1 MKRTCKQCGREFELT
16 DSQVEWY
23 EQKGLQL
30 PKRCESCRAENRKKS
45 AGKDAPDKP
54 SAQPSTPGAAQTN
67 ATAVSATTEKPRPG
81 SGVSKKAIGS
91 AIAVVLAA
99 IIGIGGVSA
108 GSSGEGSA
116 DSSAG
121 QSATAA
127 HTVSAEDD
135 APYTFR
141 TKGLLNSHFE
151 KHGKEMGYADA
162 QAYAAGANKV
172 VDNPASLH
180 KRQKDRDFVYYLEE
194 TDELVVISSD
204 GYIRTYFNPGGIEYY
219 YKQ

>member
-1 MKRTCKQCGREFELT
+1 MKRTCKQCGQEFELT
-16 DSQVEWY
+16 DSQIEWY

-30 PKRCESCRAENRKKS
+30 PKRCESCRAENKKKAS
-45 AGKDAPDKP
+45 GGEASGNPSSQP
-54 SAQPSTPGAAQTN
+54 SAPGAAQTIT
-67 ATAVSATTEKPRPG
+67 TAVSVTTEKPR
-81 SGVSKKAIGS
+81 SSKGVSKKAVGS
-91 AIAVVLAA
+91 AIAIVLAA
-99 IIGIGGVSA
+99 IIGFGGVSA
-108 GSSGEGSA
+108 GSSGDGSSA
-116 DSSAG
+116 SSAG
-121 QSATAA
+121 QSATVAQTAA
-127 HTVSAEDD
+127 AEDD

-141 TKGLLNSHFE
+141 TKGLLNSHYE
-151 KHGKEMGYADA
+151 KHGKEMGYANA
-162 QAYAAGANKV
+162 QAYVEGANKV

>member
-16 DSQVEWY
+16 DSQIEWY

-30 PKRCESCRAENRKKS
+30 PKRCESCRAENKKKAVGGEAS
-45 AGKDAPDKP
+45 DRPYSQQDASGAG
-54 SAQPSTPGAAQTN
+54 QTIT
-67 ATAVSATTEKPRPG
+67 TAVSVTTEKPR
-81 SGVSKKAIGS
+81 SSKGVSKKAVGS

-108 GSSGEGSA
+108 GSSGTEPAG
-116 DSSAG
+116 SSAG
-121 QSATAA
+121 QSATTAQTFA
-127 HTVSAEDD
+127 SEDD

-141 TKGLLNSHFE
+141 TKGLLNSHYE

-162 QAYAAGANKV
+162 QAYVEGANKV

-194 TDELVVISSD
+194 TDELVVVSSD